1 MGTQASGLPQLP
13 KVENESVT
21 ARKKI
26 CCGVCCLSCKM
37 LESGGEVP
45 SSSGDDNDDDDE
57 SQDPHAKCF
66 LECGINGVFQK
77 ALESRVIMD
86 LRS

>member
-21 ARKKI
+21 ARKKS
-26 CCGVCCLSCKM
+26 VCCLSCKL

-45 SSSGDDNDDDDE
+45 SSSGDDDDDDDE
-57 SQDPHAKCF
+57 SPDGRMKKILMQNVSWSA
-66 LECGINGVFQK
+66 
-77 ALESRVIMD
+77 A
-86 LRS
+86 